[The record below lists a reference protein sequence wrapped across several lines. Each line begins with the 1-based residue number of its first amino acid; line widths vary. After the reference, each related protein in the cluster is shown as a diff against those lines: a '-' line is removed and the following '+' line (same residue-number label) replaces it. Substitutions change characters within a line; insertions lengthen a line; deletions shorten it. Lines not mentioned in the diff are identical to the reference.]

1 MIQIDEAQVCL
12 NQAKIYWQKQE
23 WQLTI
28 QACAEALV
36 LNQKLTDAHKLMGDA
51 LQKIGKIK
59 EALGYYLQAISIEP
73 NFAEVYA
80 NLGSLYAKQKQWSQ
94 AIVHYQKAIQVKPE
108 LVGVYRQ
115 LAKVY
120 QKLQQSEKA
129 QVYLTQADEIEKK
142 SAKVLSSSLERQQ
155 SSTSII
161 DSVQSLDK
169 YLRQGQLLKQQ
180 GKFQPALEQYF
191 QAAKLDPRVNTYREI
206 VALCEQ
212 LELWS
217 EAAKYCQVILKLTS
231 SAGIKV
237 SQPDPQAVLTLV
249 QTNQQSSKSFAEEA
263 EHHYSLGTLYTKKG
277 EWSAAVESYQ
287 KAIALNP
294 KMAKAY
300 RDLARAQTQLGD
312 KKQSAEHLLKAISL
326 DNENV
331 SAAEYLELGTNLV
344 SWGKQSSALTCYRR
358 AIAKQPDLI
367 AAYLGLGELL
377 VQMGARPE
385 AIACYVEGL
394 KYGQNDPKLYY
405 RLGSLYRLQ
414 SQWSQAT
421 LCYQRATQ
429 YDPNNNAAF
438 HQLGEVLTHQELWSE
453 AIVAY
458 RQAIRLDPDF
468 SWSYNNLGYALIQ
481 LSHWSEAIPIYQQAI
496 KLNPQFPW
504 SYYNLAEAHGK
515 LNQWDRAVDFYQQA
529 AKIKPDLPKIQ
540 LQLGDA
546 LFRRSQQDREVALKH
561 FQLAIKQN
569 PDDPEVYHHA
579 LAIDK
584 TNLNFYLKLGD
595 ILVQSGEIDRAIV
608 TYQMAL
614 QIQPKNGAAMARLQE
629 ILLKRPNCNVGQY
642 ISNVSTAVKV
652 DEYSQSDLKSLGAE
666 LQQILPHSNDPQVS
680 IIIPVYNQ
688 LNYTLDCLKAIATNV
703 HKSTAIEIIVVND
716 CSTDDTRSI
725 LEPISAI
732 NLVNNQSNQGFIYS
746 CNQGALL
753 AKGKYL
759 YFLNNDTQI
768 KPNCIESLMEVLD
781 QDNQV
786 GAVGSKLIYAQGA
799 LQEAGGIIWQDAS
812 GWNYGRQD
820 NPNAPEYN
828 YLRPV
833 DYCSAASLMV
843 RTEIFERLQGFEQ
856 DFAPAYY
863 EDTDLCFAIRHQL
876 GLKVM
881 YQPQSEVIHYEGI
894 SSGTSTAG
902 GTKKYQLVNG
912 VKFQQKWQNVLNSGQ
927 YLANTGIANVPL
939 ASRKYLGNKTILV
952 IDSYMPCYDK
962 ESGSRRLFEL
972 LKIFKSLNFHVIFAA
987 DNGYK
992 AEPYTSVIENLQIEV
1007 LYTQQGYGKTIEQQ
1021 INERLSLI
1029 DVAWICRPELNEKYT
1044 SLIKSKQSIK
1054 VIYDTIDLHYLRLK
1068 RAWELSAQQSP
1079 ESEKNWQ
1086 RMQATELRLA
1096 SQADLTVT
1104 VTPTEQEILQAQLEP
1119 KKTASIDKVAV
1130 VPNIH
1135 FPYQGD
1141 IPGFHERSGILF
1153 IGSYNHP
1160 PNVDAVLWL
1169 CQKIMPLVW
1178 QKQPNIKVTLLGSN
1192 VTPEVKALAGDKIT
1206 VTGYVDDVSLYFLSH
1221 KLSVSPLRYGAGMK
1235 GKIGQSLEYSL
1246 PVVATEIGT
1255 EGMNLQP
1262 EEHILEA
1269 NSTEDFAQQILRLYN
1284 DVNLWN
1290 SLSFN
1295 SCQAIA
1301 PYIPE
1306 TVKQSIN
1313 KLMQELIEY

>member
-12 NQAKIYWQKQE
+12 NQAQIYWQKQE
-23 WQLTI
+23 WQSTI

-51 LQKIGKIK
+51 LQKIGKTK
-59 EALGYYLQAISIEP
+59 EALGFYLQAISIEP

-80 NLGSLYAKQKQWSQ
+80 NLGYLYAKQKQWSQ

-115 LAKVY
+115 LAKIY

-129 QVYLTQADEIEKK
+129 QFYLTQAHEIEKR
-142 SAKVLSSSLERQQ
+142 STKVLSSSLERQQ
-155 SSTSII
+155 SSTSAIN
-161 DSVQSLDK
+161 SVQSLDE

-180 GKFQPALEQYF
+180 GELQPALEQYF
-191 QAAKLDPRVNTYREI
+191 QAAKLEPRIDIYQKI

-217 EAAKYCQVILKLTS
+217 EAAKYCQVILKLTNADLGAS
-231 SAGIKV
+231 KTN
-237 SQPDPQAVLTLV
+237 SQVTPL

-263 EHHYSLGTLYTKKG
+263 EHHYSLGTLHTKKQ
-277 EWSAAVESYQ
+277 EWSEAVESYQ

-331 SAAEYLELGTNLV
+331 SAAEYLELGKNLV
-344 SWGKQSSALTCYRR
+344 SWGKQQSALTCYRR
-358 AIAKQPDLI
+358 AIARQPELI

-377 VQMGARPE
+377 VQLGARKE
-385 AIACYVEGL
+385 AIACYVESL
-394 KYGQNDPKLYY
+394 KYGQDNPLLYY

-414 SQWSQAT
+414 DQWSQAT

-429 YDPNNNAAF
+429 YDAKNSAAF

-458 RQAIRLDPDF
+458 RQAIKLNSDF

-481 LSHWSEAIPIYQQAI
+481 LEQWSEAVPIYQQAI

-504 SYYNLAEAHGK
+504 SYYNLAEAYGK
-515 LNQWDRAVDFYQQA
+515 LDRWDRAVDFYQQA
-529 AKIKPDLPKIQ
+529 AKIQPDLPKIK
-540 LQLGDA
+540 LMLGDA

-561 FQLAIKQN
+561 FQLAIQQN

-584 TNLNFYLKLGD
+584 TNLKFYLKLGD
-595 ILVQSGEIDRAIV
+595 VLVQSGEIDQAIV

-614 QIQPKNGAAMARLQE
+614 QIQPKSGAAMARLQE
-629 ILLKRPNCNVGQY
+629 ILLRQDPNCNVQQY
-642 ISNVSTAVKV
+642 ISNGLSTPVKV
-652 DEYSQSDLKSLGAE
+652 EYSQPDLKSLGVE
-666 LQQILPHSNDPQVS
+666 LQQILPHSNNPQVS

-703 HKSTAIEIIVVND
+703 HKSTAIEIILVND
-716 CSTDDTRSI
+716 CSTDETRNI

-746 CNQGALL
+746 CNQGASL

-820 NPNAPEYN
+820 NANAPEYN

-843 RTEIFERLQGFEQ
+843 RTEIFERLKGFEQ

-894 SSGTSTAG
+894 SSGTSTSN

-912 VKFQQKWQNVLNSGQ
+912 VKFRQKWQNVLNGQ
-927 YLANTGIANVPL
+927 YLPNTGIANVPL

-952 IDSYMPCYDK
+952 IDGYMPCYDK

-992 AEPYTSVIENLQIEV
+992 AEPYTSVMENLQIEV

-1068 RAWELSAQQSP
+1068 RAWELSAKQSP
-1079 ESEKNWQ
+1079 DSEKNWQ
-1086 RMQATELRLA
+1086 QMQATELRLA
-1096 SQADLTVT
+1096 SQADLTIT
-1104 VTPTEQEILQAQLEP
+1104 VTPIEQEILQAQLEP
-1119 KKTASIDKVAV
+1119 KETTSVDKVAV

-1141 IPGFHERSGILF
+1141 IPSFHERSGILF

-1178 QKQPNIKVTLLGSN
+1178 QKQPDIKVTLIGSN

-1206 VTGYVDDVSLYFLSH
+1206 VTGYIDDVSSYFLSH

-1246 PVVATEIGT
+1246 PVVSTEIGT

-1269 NSTEDFAQQILRLYN
+1269 NNTEDFAEQILRLYN

-1295 SCQAIA
+1295 SWQAIA
-1301 PYIPE
+1301 PYTPE

-1313 KLMQELIEY
+1313 ELMQGLIEY

>member
-1 MIQIDEAQVCL
+1 MTQIDEAQVCL
-12 NQAKIYWQKQE
+12 NQAQIYWQKQE
-23 WQLTI
+23 WQSTI

-51 LQKIGKIK
+51 LQKIGKTK

-80 NLGSLYAKQKQWSQ
+80 NLGYLYAKQEQWSQ

-120 QKLQQSEKA
+120 QKQQQSEKA
-129 QVYLTQADEIEKK
+129 QFYLTQAHEIEKR
-142 SAKVLSSSLERQQ
+142 STKVFSSLERQQ
-155 SSTSII
+155 SSTGAIN
-161 DSVQSLDK
+161 SVQSLDE

-180 GKFQPALEQYF
+180 GELQPALEQYF
-191 QAAKLDPRVNTYREI
+191 QAAKLEPRIDIYREI

-217 EAAKYCQVILKLTS
+217 EAAKYCQVILKLTKP
-231 SAGIKV
+231 AGLDV
-237 SQPDPQAVLTLV
+237 QANSQAVTPL
-249 QTNQQSSKSFAEEA
+249 QIANQQSSKSFAEEA
-263 EHHYSLGTLYTKKG
+263 EHHYSLGTLHTKKQ
-277 EWSAAVESYQ
+277 EWSEAVESYQ

-326 DNENV
+326 DNENA
-331 SAAEYLELGTNLV
+331 SAAEYLELGKNLV
-344 SWGKQSSALTCYRR
+344 SWGKQESALTCYRR
-358 AIAKQPDLI
+358 AIARQPDLI

-377 VQMGARPE
+377 VQLGARKK
-385 AIACYVEGL
+385 AIACYVEAL
-394 KYGQNDPKLYY
+394 KYGQSDPQLYY

-429 YDPNNNAAF
+429 YDAKNSAAF

-458 RQAIRLDPDF
+458 GQAIELNSDF
-468 SWSYNNLGYALIQ
+468 FWSYNNLGYALIQ
-481 LSHWSEAIPIYQQAI
+481 LEQWSEAITIYQQAI

-504 SYYNLAEAHGK
+504 SYYNLAEAYGK
-515 LNQWDRAVDFYQQA
+515 LDRWDRAVDFYQQA
-529 AKIKPDLPKIQ
+529 AKIQPDLPKIQ
-540 LQLGDA
+540 LKLGDA

-561 FQLAIKQN
+561 FQLAIEQN

-584 TNLNFYLKLGD
+584 TNLKFYLKLGD
-595 ILVQSGEIDRAIV
+595 ILVRSGEIDQAIV

-629 ILLKRPNCNVGQY
+629 ILLKRPNCNAQQY
-642 ISNVSTAVKV
+642 ISNVSTAVV
-652 DEYSQSDLKSLGAE
+652 EYSQSDLKSLGAE
-666 LQQILPHSNDPQVS
+666 LQQILPHSNEPQVS

-703 HKSTAIEIIVVND
+703 LKSTAIEIILVND
-716 CSTDDTRSI
+716 CSTDETRSI

-843 RTEIFERLQGFEQ
+843 RTEIFERLKGFEQ

-881 YQPQSEVIHYEGI
+881 YQPKSEVIHYEGI
-894 SSGTSTAG
+894 SSGTSTSSG
-902 GTKKYQLVNG
+902 IKKYQLVNG
-912 VKFQQKWQNVLNSGQ
+912 VKFRQKWQNVLNGQ
-927 YLANTGIANVPL
+927 YLPNTGVANVPL
-939 ASRKYLGNKTILV
+939 ASRKYLGNKTILF

-992 AEPYTSVIENLQIEV
+992 AEPYTSVMENLQIEV
-1007 LYTQQGYGKTIEQQ
+1007 LYTQQGYGNTIEQQ

-1068 RAWELSAQQSP
+1068 RAWELSAKQSP
-1079 ESEKNWQ
+1079 ESAKNWQ
-1086 RMQATELRLA
+1086 QMQARELRLA
-1096 SQADLTVT
+1096 SQADLTIT
-1104 VTPTEQEILQAQLEP
+1104 VTAIEQEILQAQLEP
-1119 KKTASIDKVAV
+1119 KKPVFTNKVAV

-1135 FPYQGD
+1135 FSYQGD
-1141 IPGFHERSGILF
+1141 IPSFHERSGILF

-1178 QKQPNIKVTLLGSN
+1178 QKQPDLKVTLIGSN
-1192 VTPEVKALAGDKIT
+1192 VTPEVKALAGDRIT
-1206 VTGYVDDVSLYFLSH
+1206 VAGYINDVSSYFLSH

-1246 PVVATEIGT
+1246 PVVSTEIGT
-1255 EGMNLQP
+1255 EGINLQP

-1269 NSTEDFAQQILRLYN
+1269 NNTEEFAKQILRLYN

-1295 SCQAIA
+1295 SWQAIA
-1301 PYIPE
+1301 PYTPE
-1306 TVKQSIN
+1306 TIKQSIN
-1313 KLMQELIEY
+1313 KLMQGLIEY

>member
-12 NQAKIYWQKQE
+12 NQAQIYWQKQE

-28 QACAEALV
+28 QACAKALA
-36 LNQKLTDAHKLMGDA
+36 LNQKLTDAYKLMGDA
-51 LQKIGKIK
+51 LQKTGKIK

-80 NLGSLYAKQKQWSQ
+80 NLGFLYAKQEQWSQ
-94 AIVHYQKAIQVKPE
+94 AIVHYQKAIHVKPE

-120 QKLQQSEKA
+120 QKLQQPEKA
-129 QVYLTQADEIEKK
+129 QVYLTQADEIEKR
-142 SAKVLSSSLERQQ
+142 STKVLSSSLERQQ
-155 SSTSII
+155 SSTSVIN
-161 DSVQSLDK
+161 SVQSLDE

-180 GKFQPALEQYF
+180 GEFQPALEQYF
-191 QAAKLDPRVNTYREI
+191 QAAKLEPRRVNTYREI
-206 VALCEQ
+206 VVLCEQ

-217 EAAKYCQVILKLTS
+217 EAAKYCQVILKLTN
-231 SAGIKV
+231 SASLNA
-237 SQPDPQAVLTLV
+237 SQTNPQAVTPV
-249 QTNQQSSKSFAEEA
+249 QTNRQSSKFFAQEA
-263 EHHYSLGTLYTKKG
+263 EQYYSLGTLHTKKE

-331 SAAEYLELGTNLV
+331 SAAEYLELGKNLV
-344 SWGKQSSALTCYRR
+344 SWGNQQSALTCYRR
-358 AIAKQPDLI
+358 AIARQPELI

-377 VQMGARPE
+377 VQMGAIKK
-385 AIACYVEGL
+385 AIACYVEAL
-394 KYGQNDPKLYY
+394 KHGQDDPQLYY

-429 YDPNNNAAF
+429 YDAKNSAAF

-458 RQAIRLDPDF
+458 RQAIELNSDF
-468 SWSYNNLGYALIQ
+468 FWSYNNLGYALIQ
-481 LSHWSEAIPIYQQAI
+481 LEQWSEAITIYQQAI

-504 SYYNLAEAHGK
+504 SYYNLAEAYGK
-515 LNQWDRAVDFYQQA
+515 LDRWDRAVDFYQQA
-529 AKIKPDLPKIQ
+529 AKIQPDLPKIQ
-540 LQLGDA
+540 LKLGDA

-561 FQLAIKQN
+561 FQLAIEQN

-584 TNLNFYLKLGD
+584 TNLKFYLKLGD
-595 ILVQSGEIDRAIV
+595 ILVRSGEIDQAIV

-642 ISNVSTAVKV
+642 ISNVSTAVV
-652 DEYSQSDLKSLGAE
+652 EYSQSDLKSLGAE
-666 LQQILPHSNDPQVS
+666 LQQILPHSNEPQVS

-703 HKSTAIEIIVVND
+703 HKSTAIEIILVND
-716 CSTDDTRSI
+716 CSTDETKKI

-746 CNQGALL
+746 CNQGASL

-768 KPNCIESLMEVLD
+768 KPNCIESLIEVLD
-781 QDNQV
+781 QDHQV

-820 NPNAPEYN
+820 NANAPEYN

-881 YQPQSEVIHYEGI
+881 YQPKSEVIHYEGI
-894 SSGTSTAG
+894 SSGTSTSS

-912 VKFQQKWQNVLNSGQ
+912 VKFRQKWQDVLNGQ
-927 YLANTGIANVPL
+927 YLPNTGVANVPL
-939 ASRKYLGNKTILV
+939 ASRKYLGNKTILI

-992 AEPYTSVIENLQIEV
+992 AEPYTSVMENLQIEV
-1007 LYTQQGYGKTIEQQ
+1007 LYTQQGYGNTIDQQ

-1029 DVAWICRPELNEKYT
+1029 DAAWICRPELNEKYT

-1068 RAWELSAQQSP
+1068 RAWELSAKQSP
-1079 ESEKNWQ
+1079 ESAKDWQ

-1096 SQADLTVT
+1096 SQADLTIT
-1104 VTPTEQEILQAQLEP
+1104 VTAIEQEILQAQLEP
-1119 KKTASIDKVAV
+1119 KTISTDKVAV

-1141 IPGFHERSGILF
+1141 IPSFHERSGILF

-1160 PNVDAVLWL
+1160 PNVDAILWL

-1178 QKQPNIKVTLLGSN
+1178 QKQPDIKVTLLGSN

-1206 VTGYVDDVSLYFLSH
+1206 VTGYVDDVSSYFLSH

-1246 PVVATEIGT
+1246 PVVSTEIGT

-1262 EEHILEA
+1262 EQILEA
-1269 NSTEDFAQQILRLYN
+1269 NNTEDFAEQILRLYN

-1295 SCQAIA
+1295 SWQAIA
-1301 PYIPE
+1301 PYTPE
-1306 TVKQSIN
+1306 TIKQNI
-1313 KLMQELIEY
+1313 KELMQGLIE